1 MNILPITG
9 YGLLVHF
16 LFSYIATMGF
26 GILIN
31 IPHDA
36 LLGCGAVGSLGWMT
50 YILIFHAHLGM
61 MLANLSGALV
71 VGLGAAIMAR
81 AKKMPMILFNVPGM
95 VPLVPGSQ
103 SYKAIYNF
111 AFGKNSTA
119 LHYLVQVAMIA
130 GAIAMG
136 FFLAEMITRM
146 YYRIK
151 GSVKNKAI

>member
-9 YGLLVHF
+9 NGLLVHF

-31 IPHDA
+31 IPHNA
-36 LLGCGAVGSLGWMT
+36 LLACGTVGSLGWMT
-50 YILIFHAHLGM
+50 FILIFHFNLGM
-61 MLANLSGALV
+61 MLASLGGAFV
-71 VGLGAAIMAR
+71 VGLGSSVMAHW
-81 AKKMPMILFNVPGM
+81 KKEPMILFNVPGM

-111 AFGKNSTA
+111 AFGKNSLA
-119 LHYLVQVAMIA
+119 LHYLVQVGMIA

-136 FFLAEMITRM
+136 FFLAELATKI
-146 YYRIK
+146 YFQ
-151 GSVKNKAI
+151 VKSPI